1 MEKVCVFLADGFEE
15 GEALIPV
22 DLLRRAG
29 AEVTTASI
37 STSLCV
43 QGSHGITVTADAL
56 AENVPLEE
64 YGMVVLPGG
73 LRGTQN
79 LSQSALVKRA
89 VLAFARQGKWVAAIC
104 ARARAFGRVGAAAG
118 AAGHLLPLCR
128 GKMRRRCAD
137 ARRSVHRRQ
146 PCHRR
151 GWARP
156 SLWAGPGWHIAGRP
170 KAPAS
175 KKPVYIHCVLPF
187 PNAKAR
193 HLAVPRFLFFTFPL
207 FFPRAWP
214 RSALPYEDGLPTR
227 R

>member
-89 VLAFARQGKWVAAIC
+89 VLDFARQGKWVAAIC
-104 ARARAFGRVGAAAG
+104 AAPGLLGEWGLLQGRRATCYPSAEEKCAGAVLTRGEVCTDGNLVTGRGLGAAIPFGLALVG
-118 AAGHLLPLCR
+118 
-128 GKMRRRCAD
+128 
-137 ARRSVHRRQ
+137 
-146 PCHRR
+146 
-151 GWARP
+151 
-156 SLWAGPGWHIAGRP
+156 HIAGQAESARIQE
-170 KAPAS
+170 AI
-175 KKPVYIHCVLPF
+175 VYMH
-187 PNAKAR
+187 
-193 HLAVPRFLFFTFPL
+193 
-207 FFPRAWP
+207 
-214 RSALPYEDGLPTR
+214 
-227 R
+227 

>member
-104 ARARAFGRVGAAAG
+104 AAPSALAAFGLLEGKKATAYPSFTDQLAG
-118 AAGHLLPLCR
+118 ATVVKEPVVEDGDIITGWGLGASIPFSLALVRRLC
-128 GKMRRRCAD
+128 GAD
-137 ARRSVHRRQ
+137 AAETVRQ
-146 PCHRR
+146 AI
-151 GWARP
+151 G
-156 SLWAGPGWHIAGRP
+156 
-170 KAPAS
+170 
-175 KKPVYIHCVLPF
+175 Y
-187 PNAKAR
+187 
-193 HLAVPRFLFFTFPL
+193 
-207 FFPRAWP
+207 
-214 RSALPYEDGLPTR
+214 PYSF
-227 R
+227 

>member
-104 ARARAFGRVGAAAG
+104 AAPGLLGEWGLLQGRRATCYPSAEEKCAGAVLTRGEVCTDGNLVTGRGLGAAIPFALALVG
-118 AAGHLLPLCR
+118 
-128 GKMRRRCAD
+128 
-137 ARRSVHRRQ
+137 
-146 PCHRR
+146 
-151 GWARP
+151 
-156 SLWAGPGWHIAGRP
+156 HIAGQRP
-170 KAPAS
+170 HPRG
-175 KKPVYIHCVLPF
+175 HCVHALSASLPQRKSAAPSGAALFVLYFSSVF
-187 PNAKAR
+187 PACMAS
-193 HLAVPRFLFFTFPL
+193 FSFTI
-207 FFPRAWP
+207 
-214 RSALPYEDGLPTR
+214 
-227 R
+227 

>member
-89 VLAFARQGKWVAAIC
+89 VLAFARQG
-104 ARARAFGRVGAAAG
+104 
-118 AAGHLLPLCR
+118 
-128 GKMRRRCAD
+128 
-137 ARRSVHRRQ
+137 
-146 PCHRR
+146 
-151 GWARP
+151 
-156 SLWAGPGWHIAGRP
+156 
-170 KAPAS
+170 
-175 KKPVYIHCVLPF
+175 
-187 PNAKAR
+187 
-193 HLAVPRFLFFTFPL
+193 
-207 FFPRAWP
+207 
-214 RSALPYEDGLPTR
+214 
-227 R
+227 

>member
-73 LRGTQN
+73 LGAAIPFG
-79 LSQSALVKRA
+79 LALV
-89 VLAFARQGKWVAAIC
+89 G
-104 ARARAFGRVGAAAG
+104 
-118 AAGHLLPLCR
+118 
-128 GKMRRRCAD
+128 
-137 ARRSVHRRQ
+137 
-146 PCHRR
+146 
-151 GWARP
+151 
-156 SLWAGPGWHIAGRP
+156 HIAGQAESARIQE
-170 KAPAS
+170 AI
-175 KKPVYIHCVLPF
+175 VYMH
-187 PNAKAR
+187 
-193 HLAVPRFLFFTFPL
+193 
-207 FFPRAWP
+207 
-214 RSALPYEDGLPTR
+214 
-227 R
+227 